1 MRPFLVFSQCRE
13 KEDASSLVSLL
24 IRALISSGE
33 IHPHEIITS
42 QRVTSP
48 NTTALRIRV
57 STHEFGWI
65 WRGGGGWRQG
75 NIKIQPVAQRK
86 FNYLYYKEMNLIA
99 LERMHHMWGE
109 SMQKANYGRPDCVPC
124 PEAFYQASISI
135 SQPLWGLVA
144 TLLHLTPFPENF
156 PAWWALPCSTID
168 HERPNSFTPEGT
180 TLLCDLCSRALSYG
194 SD

>member
-48 NTTALRIRV
+48 NTMALRIRV
-57 STHEFGWI
+57 STHELGWI
-65 WRGGGGWRQG
+65 WGGRVGWRQG

-86 FNYLYYKEMNLIA
+86 LNYLCYKEMNLIA
-99 LERMHHMWGE
+99 LERMYHM
-109 SMQKANYGRPDCVPC
+109 
-124 PEAFYQASISI
+124 
-135 SQPLWGLVA
+135 
-144 TLLHLTPFPENF
+144 
-156 PAWWALPCSTID
+156 
-168 HERPNSFTPEGT
+168 
-180 TLLCDLCSRALSYG
+180 
-194 SD
+194 